1 MLLGEMF
8 TAAGAEVRYSM
19 EADNDD
25 TIASYAQL
33 GGAAVLSRDRD
44 FFRYDGSTFPLFFTF
59 EVTNGDLNLKP
70 YKRPRALWEEPRAP
84 RDMILQPRPETATR
98 NAMLADLA
106 AGGQRVL
113 RGVPS
118 PLVRWGCARYQW
130 GRVCVCIP
138 WRTWGGAKSACQL
151 AQ

>member
-1 MLLGEMF
+1 
-8 TAAGAEVRYSM
+8 
-19 EADNDD
+19 
-25 TIASYAQL
+25 
-33 GGAAVLSRDRD
+33 
-44 FFRYDGSTFPLFFTF
+44 
-59 EVTNGDLNLKP
+59 
-70 YKRPRALWEEPRAP
+70 
-84 RDMILQPRPETATR
+84 MILQPRPETATR

-118 PLVRWGCARYQW
+118 PLVSWGRERYQW
-130 GRVCVCIP
+130 GRVCVCIV